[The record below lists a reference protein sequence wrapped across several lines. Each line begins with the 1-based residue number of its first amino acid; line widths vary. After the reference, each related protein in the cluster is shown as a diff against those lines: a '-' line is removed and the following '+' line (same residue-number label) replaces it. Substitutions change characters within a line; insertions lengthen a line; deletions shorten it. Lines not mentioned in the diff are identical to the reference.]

1 MKLRHLYAG
10 MLALSCSAPLL
21 AANLNVSN
29 NIELLMVD
37 GNKVPSS
44 LLKST
49 NHIKLPNST
58 SQILFRVEKIVRSGS
73 DQTLFTSSPII
84 VSFETTADQNVSI
97 ALPRL
102 DTDSEGK
109 RFNQALNFHLVD
121 QTGKNIPYKSDVLN
135 VDGLMSSRNMQD
147 ALASYNHSNAAAAL
161 ADFAPVTAALAVPT
175 TTNVV
180 TPITPVSNTQT
191 VSQQTVTLKGENV
204 SEQMLQYWFQQADT
218 KTQQR
223 FMQWAQSHARK

>member
-21 AANLNVSN
+21 AASLSVSN
-29 NIELLMVD
+29 DIELLMVD
-37 GNKVPSS
+37 GNKVSSS

-49 NHIKLPNST
+49 NHVELPNST

-84 VSFETTADQNVSI
+84 VSFETTADQKVSI

-109 RFNQALNFHLVD
+109 RFNQALNFRLVD
-121 QTGKNIPYKSDVLN
+121 QAGKNIPYKSDVLS

-147 ALASYNHSNAAAAL
+147 ALATYNHSSAAAAL
-161 ADFAPVTAALAVPT
+161 ADLAPAMAATLTVPVVAGAAPAALPT
-175 TTNVV
+175 
-180 TPITPVSNTQT
+180 QA

-223 FMQWAQSHARK
+223 FMRWAQSNARK